1 MPAWF
6 LVPLQRAVNIHGEVI
21 LLYTLITHNIRT
33 KFKNMSKRE
42 KKKESIDYFPVFFFS
57 YILFV
62 MPWKKR
68 SRALTSG
75 KSLNEFF
82 SLQMFKCIVEALV
95 QKDCIHVELFAL
107 DLFLKMIL
115 TLKQKPLTITLITR

>member
-62 MPWKKR
+62 MP
-68 SRALTSG
+68 
-75 KSLNEFF
+75 
-82 SLQMFKCIVEALV
+82 
-95 QKDCIHVELFAL
+95 
-107 DLFLKMIL
+107 
-115 TLKQKPLTITLITR
+115 